1 MNKSLE
7 QVLKSHGV
15 DFNSTVTLPQRL
27 PYKKGKI
34 KSSKLFRTFSEKGPR
49 TMTWSNLPSRENFIK
64 ALEIDKWSKK
74 QNKNPFK
81 ISLPFPG
88 RGNHVITIGLTQIID
103 RNECPVPHVHPIP
116 YSKFIQYEDLPDAS
130 G

>member
-7 QVLKSHGV
+7 QVLLGHGV

-27 PYKKGKI
+27 SYQKGKI
-34 KSSKLFRTFSEKGPR
+34 KSFKLFRTFSEKGPR
-49 TMTWSNLPSRENFIK
+49 TMTWSSLPSRENFIK

-74 QNKNPFK
+74 QSKKTFK
-81 ISLPFPG
+81 ISIPFSG
-88 RGNHVITIGLTQIID
+88 KGNHVVTVGLPHTIK

-116 YSKFIQYEDLPDAS
+116 YSKFI
-130 G
+130 